1 MSKEIVAQ
9 KSCIEK
15 FLRIVHPTNG
25 RICLVIINRDTGE
38 VNERYTTP
46 AQISKYIPYLRHC
59 NANGCDIYFTPS
71 RLKPN
76 RKRKRN
82 KSNFLDQQSTIYIEF
97 DEPNTL
103 DNLIKANYPYPN
115 AIVASSEGRHHVYW
129 CLAGAVSKHRQEEL
143 MENIAHDVGSDIVA
157 TDSSRLLRLPTF
169 CNKKPSRDNFRSSLI
184 YPDQGV
190 VEPTTFDDLASAV
203 DNYQEAKANPIPSG
217 DRRAHCASSNQ
228 NGSLADLIRS
238 VTENGSISDLGKSIN
253 ENGSV
258 ADLAQ
263 TSADQSQ
270 SGKDWFLV
278 NDMLFAKGD
287 DPQKVIKW
295 LEGQSERKLNPHY
308 YAKRT
313 VGRALMLK
321 GDIRYALL

>member
-38 VNERYTTP
+38 VNERYTTSSRIP
-46 AQISKYIPYLRHC
+46 KFISFLRYC

-71 RLKPN
+71 ELKPN
-76 RKRKRN
+76 RKRKRK
-82 KSNFLDQQSTIYIEF
+82 KSNFLDLQSIIYLEF
-97 DEPNTL
+97 DQPNTL
-103 DNLIKANYPYPN
+103 DSLLSANYPYPS

-129 CLAGAVSKHRQEEL
+129 RLAGAVSKHRQEEL
-143 MENIAHDVGSDIVA
+143 MANIARDVGSDTVA

-184 YPDQGV
+184 YPDQEMI
-190 VEPTTFDDLASAV
+190 EPTTFDDLASAV
-203 DNYQEAKANPIPSG
+203 DNYQKAKANPIPSG
-217 DRRAHCASSNQ
+217 DRRAHCASS
-228 NGSLADLIRS
+228 S
-238 VTENGSISDLGKSIN
+238 ENGQLSHFAKSIV

-258 ADLAQ
+258 ADLDP
-263 TSADQSQ
+263 TSVDQSQ
-270 SGKDWFLV
+270 SGRDWFLV
-278 NDMLFAKGD
+278 NDKLFAKGD
-287 DPQKVIKW
+287 DPKEVIKW

>member
-9 KSCIEK
+9 KSCIAK

-38 VNERYTTP
+38 VTERYTTP
-46 AQISKYIPYLRHC
+46 TQIPKYIPYLRHC
-59 NANGCDIYFTPS
+59 NASGCDIYFTPS
-71 RLKPN
+71 QLKPQS
-76 RKRKRN
+76 RKRT
-82 KSNFLDQQSTIYIEF
+82 KSQFQDLQQIVYLEF
-97 DEPNTL
+97 DRPNTL
-103 DNLIKANYPYPN
+103 DNLIKANYPYPS
-115 AIVASSEGRHHVYW
+115 AIVASSQGRHHVYW
-129 CLAGAVSKHRQEEL
+129 RLREPVSKHRQEEL
-143 MENIAHDVGSDIVA
+143 ISNIALDVGSDTVA

-169 CNKKPSRDNFRSSLI
+169 CNKKPSRDNFRASLI
-184 YPDQGV
+184 YPDQKMI
-190 VEPTTFDDLASAV
+190 EPTTFDDLASAV
-203 DNYQEAKANPIPSG
+203 DNYQEVKATSLSSG
-217 DRRAHCASSNQ
+217 AFRAHCASSSQ
-228 NGSLADLIRS
+228 NGSLADLTRS
-238 VTENGSISDLGKSIN
+238 VS

-258 ADLAQ
+258 ADFDN

-270 SGKDWFLV
+270 SGRDWFLV
-278 NDMLFAKGD
+278 NDKLFAKGD
-287 DPQKVIKW
+287 DPKEVIKW

>member
-1 MSKEIVAQ
+1 MSKEIVSQ

-15 FLRIVHPTNG
+15 FLRIIHPANA
-25 RICLVIINRDTGE
+25 RIALVIINRDTDE

-46 AQISKYIPYLRHC
+46 SRIPKFLSFLRFC

-71 RLKPN
+71 ELKPN
-76 RKRKRN
+76 RKRKRK
-82 KSNFLDQQSTIYIEF
+82 KSNFLDLQSIIYLEF
-97 DEPNTL
+97 DQPNTL
-103 DNLIKANYPYPN
+103 DSLLSANYPYPS

-129 CLAGAVSKHRQEEL
+129 RLVGAVSKHRQEEL
-143 MENIAHDVGSDIVA
+143 MFNIARDVGSDTVA

-169 CNKKPSRDNFRSSLI
+169 CNKKPSRDNFRASLI
-184 YPDQGV
+184 YPDQEIF
-190 VEPTTFDDLASAV
+190 EPTTFDDLASAV
-203 DNYQEAKANPIPSG
+203 DNYQKAKSSPISSG
-217 DRRAHCASSNQ
+217 DSRAPCA
-228 NGSLADLIRS
+228 R
-238 VTENGSISDLGKSIN
+238 
-253 ENGSV
+253 
-258 ADLAQ
+258 

-278 NDMLFAKGD
+278 NEMLFAKGD
-287 DPQKVIKW
+287 DPQEVIKW